1 MSRLTT
7 KIIKDV
13 AYITSSANIIEI
25 PDLIEGHKYTG
36 EAILKLGLAE
46 DLEEE
51 YDMDFASLCKK
62 IRREVKNNKVV
73 EPTIYFDD
81 LGNFIDDGY
90 CIIDEVL

>member
-7 KIIKDV
+7 KIIKGV
-13 AYITSSANIIEI
+13 AYTLSGANIIEI
-25 PDLIEGHKYTG
+25 PDLTEGHKYTG
-36 EAILKLGLAE
+36 EAILKLGLVE

-51 YDMDFASLCKK
+51 YDMDFTSLCKK